1 MEALG
6 GRGADI
12 GIMAYVTAFVP
23 QAFSR
28 VPRHGTIQFHPSL
41 LPLHRGPSSLNWPLI
56 LGRSRTG
63 LSIFRPVAGPDEG
76 PALLPKES
84 AIRPGDPGGR
94 PSFDRIFPP
103 AAAAPPDAA
112 APAVPAQEPARPRAA
127 YHP

>member
-63 LSIFRPVAGPDEG
+63 LSIFRPVAGLDEG
-76 PALLPKES
+76 PVPLAKEV
-84 AIRPGDPGGR
+84 AIGPAATLGR
-94 PSFDRIFPP
+94 PYFDRVLPP
-103 AAAAPPDAA
+103 
-112 APAVPAQEPARPRAA
+112 
-127 YHP
+127 